1 MTWLLSDRQVSF
13 ASVQLAGSVKTPL
26 RSAPARCRVPSRCR
40 RRGSVALAALPEAP
54 PLKEQ
59 HRRKERLVFNVT
71 KVELEK
77 IKAAAEKANAP
88 TISDYIRDKLGL

>member
-1 MTWLLSDRQVSF
+1 M
-13 ASVQLAGSVKTPL
+13 
-26 RSAPARCRVPSRCR
+26 
-40 RRGSVALAALPEAP
+40 AALPEAP
-54 PLKEQ
+54 PLNEQ

>member
-1 MTWLLSDRQVSF
+1 
-13 ASVQLAGSVKTPL
+13 
-26 RSAPARCRVPSRCR
+26 
-40 RRGSVALAALPEAP
+40 LAALPEAP
-54 PLKEQ
+54 PLNEQ
-59 HRRKERLVFNVT
+59 HRRNERLVFNVT